1 MCMAAKW
8 IPRGKSGLVC
18 RGMHAV
24 PHGHSMAKQAS
35 GGGWSGS
42 PWGAVLESVFSK
54 QQQQLRSLDLGITF
68 AELQV
73 LRFPDLF
80 QSFKF

>member
-1 MCMAAKW
+1 MQRYARCAPW
-8 IPRGKSGLVC
+8 TF
-18 RGMHAV
+18 
-24 PHGHSMAKQAS
+24 HGQAS
-35 GGGWSGS
+35 LWGGWSGS